1 MLKQKKSIKGSSAT
15 QKRKRTTK
23 GNLIKG
29 MSRRLPAEILD
40 SPLFKQRLL
49 EIMRH
54 FSGIYAL
61 YNKENIYYIGLTT
74 NLLARIKWHLK
85 DQHAG
90 NGIAS

>member
-40 SPLFKQRLL
+40 SHLFKQRLR

-61 YNKENIYYIGLTT
+61 YNKENIYYI
-74 NLLARIKWHLK
+74 
-85 DQHAG
+85 
-90 NGIAS
+90 